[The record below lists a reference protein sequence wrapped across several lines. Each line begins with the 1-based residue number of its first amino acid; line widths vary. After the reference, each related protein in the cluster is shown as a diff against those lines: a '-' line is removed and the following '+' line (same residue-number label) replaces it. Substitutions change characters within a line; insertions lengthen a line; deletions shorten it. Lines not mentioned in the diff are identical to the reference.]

1 LEVPPQLRAEL
12 VCELQSSGPD
22 ATLLV
27 SMPMHVKFDADLGWS
42 IRNSEFGVGL
52 MAGSGILR
60 DNFERQQIRHPMLVP
75 SRSITTE
82 NSKAPRPAISCG
94 EILLGATVRQ

>member
-27 SMPMHVKFDADLGWS
+27 STPMHVKFDADLGWS

-60 DNFERQQIRHPMLVP
+60 DNFERQQIHPSMLVP

-82 NSKAPRPAISCG
+82 NSITPRPAISCG
-94 EILLGATVRQ
+94 EILLDATVRQ

>member
-1 LEVPPQLRAEL
+1 
-12 VCELQSSGPD
+12 
-22 ATLLV
+22 
-27 SMPMHVKFDADLGWS
+27 
-42 IRNSEFGVGL
+42 